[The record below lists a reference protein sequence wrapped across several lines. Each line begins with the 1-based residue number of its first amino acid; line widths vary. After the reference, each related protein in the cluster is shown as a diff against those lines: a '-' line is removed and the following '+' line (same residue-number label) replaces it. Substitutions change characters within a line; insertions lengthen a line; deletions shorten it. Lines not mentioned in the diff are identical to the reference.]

1 LVIHA
6 PAASMK
12 EMPGPLRREIAMTA
26 ATDTDLVPMR
36 VRDTPKRCQ
45 SQIERGADMND
56 TAGLQ
61 VDLLKPHVRA
71 IFDEARRVGPE
82 AARAAW
88 YEVEAKLP
96 KQLLAAANE
105 NLSAAVDS
113 SDRVDF
119 SCASLHATAAV
130 SAILAEAAAD
140 EGDLHTGILLLTRA
154 IEYQLTAQNLG
165 CQPDHD

>member
-1 LVIHA
+1 
-6 PAASMK
+6 
-12 EMPGPLRREIAMTA
+12 
-26 ATDTDLVPMR
+26 
-36 VRDTPKRCQ
+36 
-45 SQIERGADMND
+45 MNE

-82 AARAAW
+82 AALAAW

-96 KQLLAAANE
+96 KELRAAANE
-105 NLSAAVDS
+105 KLRTAADS
-113 SDRVDF
+113 SDRVNF

-130 SAILAEAAAD
+130 LAILSDAAD
-140 EGDLHTGILLLTRA
+140 EEGDLSTAILLLTQA
-154 IEYQLTAQNLG
+154 TEYQLIAQNLG